1 MTSAQEILL
10 TQVKKLVDERDAL
23 LRVLGHIE
31 GVAMAREP
39 RDLPGIEQSA
49 REAIMA
55 HSSPAVFML
64 PPDDT
69 EGGEA

>member
-1 MTSAQEILL
+1 MTNNQEILL
-10 TQVKKLVDERDAL
+10 TQLRKLVDERDAL

-49 REAIMA
+49 REAIAA
-55 HSSPAVFML
+55 HSAPVVFVL